1 MGGESFDGR
10 ERLSLISGGRGDEK
24 KSPKPGRPARRRP
37 GFTTCRNPL
46 GGAQNA
52 AKIRRRT
59 GDYPGQTWS
68 TRLRP
73 PATLSPPA
81 SVEFVRIVTTEEAQH
96 FRASD
101 LPLLTQYCEAAA
113 LAERA
118 ARELQRDDA
127 EACWLTRWDKAT
139 RVMAGLS
146 MRLRISPQARAPH
159 NPTRPQRGS
168 VLSHYEVM
176 ALERPNNDAD

>member
-1 MGGESFDGR
+1 MR
-10 ERLSLISGGRGDEK
+10 KNLP
-24 KSPKPGRPARRRP
+24 SPDVQR
-37 GFTTCRNPL
+37 
-46 GGAQNA
+46 GGALDLLPVETRLEAPKMPRKSA
-52 AKIRRRT
+52 AELAIT
-59 GDYPGQTWS
+59 PAPTWS